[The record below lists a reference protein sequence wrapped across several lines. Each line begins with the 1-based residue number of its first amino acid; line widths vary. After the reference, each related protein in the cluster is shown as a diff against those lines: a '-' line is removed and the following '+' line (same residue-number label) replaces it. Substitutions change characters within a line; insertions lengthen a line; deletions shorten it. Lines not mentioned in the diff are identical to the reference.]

1 MFEKIKSV
9 KWGYILIGLLLAAI
23 GLCFLVFNNSLMVLA
38 LTIGIILTV
47 FGIVFGT
54 VTIANKTRG
63 FSFAVKMVFS
73 VICLVCGIITMIFS
87 QDELSVAVLT
97 EIFSLLLIIDG
108 SFKLNTSAMS
118 KRFSVGGWWAMMA
131 VSVLV
136 IMSAFL
142 LMEFKSKFSS
152 EVTTALLGIVIMVD
166 AVANLFSTVWV
177 AKYETAGRA
186 EAYYEICREL
196 KYKEEK
202 EQSNLNK
209 E

>member
-1 MFEKIKSV
+1 MLEKIKSV
-9 KWGYILIGLLLAAI
+9 KWGYILIGLLLGAV
-23 GLCFLVFNNSLMVLA
+23 GVCFISFNNSLEVLA
-38 LTIGIILTV
+38 LTVGIILTV

-54 VTIANKTRG
+54 LTIANKTRS
-63 FSFAVKMVFS
+63 FSFAVKIVFA

-87 QDELSVAVLT
+87 SQSVPYLT
-97 EIFSLLLIIDG
+97 AIFSLLLIIDG
-108 SFKLNTSAMS
+108 SFKLNTAAMA
-118 KRFSVGGWWAMMA
+118 KRFSVGGWWIMMT

-136 IMSAFL
+136 ILSAFL
-142 LMEFKSKFSS
+142 LTEYKFTV
-152 EVTTALLGIVIMVD
+152 ENELLTQLLGIVITVD

-177 AKYETAGRA
+177 AKYEAAGKA

-202 EQSNLNK
+202 EQSKNSK